1 MKLLSCVALLV
12 VGGLL
17 STPCFSAEKK
27 MKNEPKTIEGLAC
40 GDTPFKFFTP
50 FEFIGRSKPNGC
62 MKIYRKNGVE
72 YNFND
77 KGQLFKVSKD
87 CERKE
92 IKDFTKEHGEA
103 TIKKKQGDDKSE
115 SITYEWNGEK
125 FEASFYIANMNVMGT
140 DMDLCKANYY
150 CKKVEYSAEGDCK
163 PYELA
168 FQAGRVDKFVKALGN
183 NVDFKELDKTE
194 DRKTA
199 ELVAVFDKNAIAL
212 GLPKSETTSFEIRG
226 DFINTVCM
234 TYKKTKG
241 SLIKK
246 ILHEKVGDISEDIN
260 NPIFNGTGKGSSIEY
275 LDWDNALFSS
285 SVGVRVCFT
294 GVRG

>member
-1 MKLLSCVALLV
+1 V

-17 STPCFSAEKK
+17 ATPCFSAEKM
-27 MKNEPKTIEGLAC
+27 MKHEPKTIEGLAC

-50 FEFIGRSKPNGC
+50 FEFIGRSKANGC

-92 IKDFTKEHGEA
+92 IKAFTKKHGEA
-103 TIKKKQGDDKSE
+103 TNKKKQGDDKSE

-125 FEASFYIANMNVMGT
+125 FEASFYIANINVMGT

-168 FQAGRVDKFVKALGN
+168 FQAGRVGKFVKALGN

-226 DFINTVCM
+226 DFINTVCI
-234 TYKKTKG
+234 TYKKTEG

-260 NPIFNGTGKGSSIEY
+260 NPIFNGTGKGTSIEY
-275 LDWDNALFSS
+275 LDWDSALFSS